1 MSKHS
6 HRLKKTPIRRL
17 THLVLVTTIGC
28 TSQAGVTHRTFNFR
42 LDATESTLN
51 NPEFQ
56 RDWKQGCHAAVNV
69 IQVGEYASFSAIN
82 SLNPVFTEPL
92 KVTSKKPLKALCNQ
106 KPHITGNSG
115 ATNPCIVWDIDSQ
128 HLRHHTLYISAIE
141 TNDSHQKCPDTLK
154 ALVSGLEQSGGHF
167 IVLGATNANNFNT
180 WMREVLKDYEKTT
193 SFCSSTQLSD
203 VSSCVREAA
212 KSMRQSHL
220 GGES

>member
-1 MSKHS
+1 MSKHP
-6 HRLKKTPIRRL
+6 RTPKNRAIRCLIPLLLL
-17 THLVLVTTIGC
+17 TAVGC
-28 TSQAGVTHRTFNFR
+28 TSQAGVTPKTVAFR
-42 LDATESTLN
+42 FDVTESARN

-69 IQVGEYASFSAIN
+69 IQVGEYASFSEIN
-82 SLNPVFTEPL
+82 SLNPVYTEPL
-92 KVTSKKPLKALCNQ
+92 KVTSKKPLKALCNK
-106 KPHITGNSG
+106 KPEIAQNSG
-115 ATNPCIVWDIDSQ
+115 ATNPCIVWNIDRQ
-128 HLRHHTLYISAIE
+128 HLRPNLLYLSAIE
-141 TNDSHQKCPDTLK
+141 TNDSHQQCPDTLK

-180 WMREVLKDYEKTT
+180 WMREVLKDSEKTT
-193 SFCSSTQLSD
+193 SFCTSTQLSD